1 MSATSLLRAPV
12 ASLSSSCC
20 DIVPTAT
27 PSCTVQK
34 RGPVPRRR
42 FQKGTFVKKP
52 NGSMFSMYYTD
63 AVGPDGSAVTK
74 QVKQFLGN
82 LAQISERAARREH
95 VQIMERISQQ
105 RGNLRPVPKGQTF
118 ADAVKKRRSDAC
130 VALELP
136 ALGDVKEDQYAKR
149 IAGAVKATALTMVA
163 M

>member
-95 VQIMERISQQ
+95 AQIMEPDQPAARQSET
-105 RGNLRPVPKGQTF
+105 GTE
-118 ADAVKKRRSDAC
+118 RSDVC
-130 VALELP
+130 GRRERVALCDRTKPLAGHSP
-136 ALGDVKEDQYAKR
+136 AS
-149 IAGAVKATALTMVA
+149 
-163 M
+163 